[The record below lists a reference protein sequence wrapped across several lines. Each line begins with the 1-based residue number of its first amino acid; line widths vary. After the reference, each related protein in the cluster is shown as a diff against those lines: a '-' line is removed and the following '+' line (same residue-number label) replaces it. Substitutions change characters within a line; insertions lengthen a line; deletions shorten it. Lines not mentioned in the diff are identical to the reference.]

1 MTFNEWWAG
10 QNLPESSKAVA
21 LAAWYAHQLYGERIV
36 QPVGFHSHFSI
47 AEACGHQLD
56 AIGEQL
62 GVIRE
67 HDTHGVETDQSYRER
82 IQQKQSQMITREHD
96 KMITKPRRDECRYGG
111 AHQWDSF
118 EMLGGHSEVRC
129 TMCGERPA

>member
-36 QPVGFHSHFSI
+36 QPVDFQLHRHGTTTAHPLDVVPH
-47 AEACGHQLD
+47 EAHGSQLD

-82 IQQKQSQMITREHD
+82 LRQKYRDMLS
-96 KMITKPRRDECRYGG
+96 KDECRLGG
-111 AHQWDSF
+111 DHQWDSF
-118 EMLGGHSEVRC
+118 VMLGGQSEVHC
-129 TMCGERPA
+129 VKCGVTP